1 MAKLSLR
8 GFDSN
13 FKRFLL
19 ILALFTLS
27 NSSDSFLILRAMDSG
42 VSIAMVPLLWAAH
55 HGTKVLSS
63 LFGGDSQT
71 ASDANV

>member
-1 MAKLSLR
+1 MHHGAQMAKLSLR

-27 NSSDSFLILRAMDSG
+27 NSSDSFLILQAMDSG
-42 VSIAMVPLLWAAH
+42 CRSRWCRCSGRAR
-55 HGTKVLSS
+55 GTK
-63 LFGGDSQT
+63 F
-71 ASDANV
+71 